1 MIKGDTVARSAVGIL
16 GVNVS
21 HLTLTRLANTIDS
34 TIRDGGR
41 ATVLY
46 ANVHGLNLA
55 WEQPHLRV
63 LYNQSDYVLC
73 DGFGVKLAARLLGQ
87 SLPER
92 MTPPDWLPNVAAL
105 ASKRGFSIFFL
116 GNQPGVAERAVARL
130 RQDFPDLHVA
140 GVHHGFFEKTRGSAD
155 NEAVIGLIN
164 AAKPN
169 LLYVGFGMPAQEYWL
184 MENWDRLEVNV
195 AITAGAMLDFIA
207 GQTPRGPRWLTD
219 HGLEWFTRLLTEPRR
234 LWRRYLI
241 GNPLFFFR
249 VLRQRLG
256 RLRFP
261 EYSAAE

>member
-1 MIKGDTVARSAVGIL
+1 
-16 GVNVS
+16 
-21 HLTLTRLANTIDS
+21 
-34 TIRDGGR
+34 
-41 ATVLY
+41 
-46 ANVHGLNLA
+46 
-55 WEQPHLRV
+55 
-63 LYNQSDYVLC
+63 
-73 DGFGVKLAARLLGQ
+73 
-87 SLPER
+87 
-92 MTPPDWLPNVAAL
+92 
-105 ASKRGFSIFFL
+105 
-116 GNQPGVAERAVARL
+116 
-130 RQDFPDLHVA
+130 
-140 GVHHGFFEKTRGSAD
+140 
-155 NEAVIGLIN
+155 
-164 AAKPN
+164 
-169 LLYVGFGMPAQEYWL
+169 